1 MAFFTILTSVNTLML
16 YSIIWF
22 ERENNNRILINLMIS
37 SLSWLAIFYSTFVY
51 SWSVLRFLIGPF
63 KCQIMCALDSF
74 LRNFFILQVLLI
86 HTSIVLIRY
95 FCIMWS
101 KNPTALQDDF
111 WQLFI
116 NLWTILLTSISQF
129 IYYVLPGKE
138 PINYYICMGEYPYRM
153 EGIGVKINYSQ
164 VFIFLICLV
173 THFYVEIS
181 IRTLRKNIYKE
192 KLGNTPVLYSYVSNG
207 MSLLFIFLFFYALKI
222 LNSMNS
228 KEMDTYPNYL
238 YFYSILF
245 YTPVLVIFI
254 VTLSLFYKKQLLR
267 KKVKTELETFLG

>member
-1 MAFFTILTSVNTLML
+1 
-16 YSIIWF
+16 
-22 ERENNNRILINLMIS
+22 
-37 SLSWLAIFYSTFVY
+37 
-51 SWSVLRFLIGPF
+51 
-63 KCQIMCALDSF
+63 
-74 LRNFFILQVLLI
+74 
-86 HTSIVLIRY
+86 
-95 FCIMWS
+95 
-101 KNPTALQDDF
+101 
-111 WQLFI
+111 
-116 NLWTILLTSISQF
+116 
-129 IYYVLPGKE
+129 
-138 PINYYICMGEYPYRM
+138 MGEYPYRM

-164 VFIFLICLV
+164 VFIALICLV

-181 IRTLRKNIYKE
+181 IRTFRKNIYKE

-228 KEMDTYPNYL
+228 KEMDSYPNYL